1 MNQPARTRLSP
12 PFVLSLVMLASL
24 YIFAYYPLTYLFH
37 LERGGTLQAL
47 PMVSCILLGVI
58 LAAVVHML
66 LGGESMT
73 PYAILTAVLYLA
85 ALALSWV
92 FVLLFHNEY
101 NSFWAILLHIFPQ
114 SAGMVFMLPG
124 VAAHLLALFWLHRRH
139 IAE

>member
-1 MNQPARTRLSP
+1 MNQPARTRLIP

-66 LGGESMT
+66 LGGESMA

-85 ALALSWV
+85 ALALSNGLQILYGKGKDLEGV
-92 FVLLFHNEY
+92 FCRH
-101 NSFWAILLHIFPQ
+101 SQIIFP
-114 SAGMVFMLPG
+114 
-124 VAAHLLALFWLHRRH
+124 
-139 IAE
+139 